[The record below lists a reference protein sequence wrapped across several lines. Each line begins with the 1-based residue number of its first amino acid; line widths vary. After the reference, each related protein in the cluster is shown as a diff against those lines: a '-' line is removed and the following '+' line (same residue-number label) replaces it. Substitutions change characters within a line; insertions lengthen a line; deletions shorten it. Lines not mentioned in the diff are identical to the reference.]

1 MFISKKHLNRRT
13 FLRGMGA
20 TIALPLFDAML
31 PARTALAA
39 TVARATP
46 RMLFVYFPHGAI
58 MSEWTPPA
66 AGEIVQLGRILQ
78 PLMPF
83 RDRLTIV
90 SGIENRHAYGP
101 VHAITPG
108 TWLTGL
114 SPRDSRSPRHRA
126 SADQIA
132 ARHCS
137 GDTLLSSIELAT
149 EAPRRVC
156 AGAWEGDYHDS
167 VGTTI
172 SFRGHAALPM
182 EFSPRRAFEKL
193 FAPGATAD
201 ERARREQTSAS
212 VLDLVSSDVTSLQ
225 KRLGP
230 TDRAV
235 LGNYL
240 DTVRDVERRAV
251 KADAALQMSTGTLDA
266 SSAFAERLH
275 LMFDMIALAFHAD
288 ITRVVSFMMAAETSG
303 MTYHHVGV
311 INPFHQLS
319 HHQNDPAKIEELIL
333 IQAYHTRVFASFV
346 QRLAY
351 LPDGDGSVLDRSLIL
366 YGSNMSD
373 SHAHDHFPLPVAI
386 VGGGCGKLR
395 GGRHVRCPD
404 RTPQSNLLLTMLDR
418 AGVPVESFGD
428 STGKLSEFAAAS
440 AT

>member
-31 PARTALAA
+31 PAGTALAA
-39 TVARATP
+39 TAARKTP

-108 TWLTGL
+108 TWLTGI
-114 SPRDSRSPRHRA
+114 SPRASRSSQHGA

-132 ARHCS
+132 ARHCG

-149 EAPRRVC
+149 EPPRRIC

-167 VGTTI
+167 FGTSI
-172 SFRGHAALPM
+172 SFRGHAAPQPTV
-182 EFSPRRAFEKL
+182 FSPRQAFEKL
-193 FAPGATAD
+193 FAPTATTD
-201 ERARREQTSAS
+201 ERARREQMSAS
-212 VLDLVSSDVTSLQ
+212 VIDLVSSDRTNLQ

-230 TDRAV
+230 ADRAV
-235 LGNYL
+235 LGSYL
-240 DTVRDVERRAV
+240 DTVRDVERRAAT
-251 KADAALQMSTGTLDA
+251 ADAALQAGTGARDA
-266 SSAFAERLH
+266 AAAFAERLH

-288 ITRVVSFMMAAETSG
+288 ITRVVSFMMAAETSS
-303 MTYHHVGV
+303 MTYDHVGV

-386 VGGGCGKLR
+386 VGGACGRLR
-395 GGRHVRCPD
+395 GGRHLRYAD
-404 RTPQSNLLLTMLDR
+404 RTPHSNLLLTMLDR

-428 STGKLSEFAAAS
+428 STVKLSEFAEPG
-440 AT
+440 